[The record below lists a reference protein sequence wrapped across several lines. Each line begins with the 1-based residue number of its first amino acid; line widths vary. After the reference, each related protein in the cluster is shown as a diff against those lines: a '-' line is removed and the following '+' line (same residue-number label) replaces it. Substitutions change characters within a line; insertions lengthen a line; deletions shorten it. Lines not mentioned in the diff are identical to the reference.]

1 MHAHRTG
8 RPWPRL
14 ICMHL
19 RAIIRISQKL
29 SKPINTHDDAIAIC
43 NAYTQLATVRTYVR
57 ISASSAGPVVVVSVV
72 AATRQT
78 AMDYKFQQTD

>member
-29 SKPINTHDDAIAIC
+29 SKTRNRNDDAIAIC
-43 NAYTQLATVRTYVR
+43 NVHTACNRTYVR